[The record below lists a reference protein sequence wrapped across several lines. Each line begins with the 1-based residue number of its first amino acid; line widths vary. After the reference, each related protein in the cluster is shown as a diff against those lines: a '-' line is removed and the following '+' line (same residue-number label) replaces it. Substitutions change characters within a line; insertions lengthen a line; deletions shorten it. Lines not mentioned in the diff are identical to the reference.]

1 MVDASIS
8 GAGEDDMSRNRPGIG
23 RVVVFFGSR
32 EESRFAE
39 CQTRSVEQ
47 IPREESRIDML
58 GVADGLPERR

>member
-1 MVDASIS
+1 
-8 GAGEDDMSRNRPGIG
+8 MSRNRPGIG